1 MTVKFGEMEHLEW
14 LATPFLLAYGPPGL
28 AHNRHC
34 LRLLQQ
40 FEAVQTFNLVLLA
53 CLPANIE
60 DMDHPHYL
68 IEEMVRLPD
77 IRSLNLFLFTNGH
90 SFGASSFHL
99 LRMRTGIRKLG
110 LVFDS
115 CKDVEVATTC
125 ASGCICD
132 QPTNWKTEELV
143 LRRLQDIEIQFL
155 SGTAHDFALV
165 EQLFSWATAVKTVT
179 VSFNRSI
186 TGSMANE
193 FCQRILGFS
202 RPEICVKFYVYRPHK

>member
-53 CLPANIE
+53 CLPANI
-60 DMDHPHYL
+60 
-68 IEEMVRLPD
+68 
-77 IRSLNLFLFTNGH
+77 
-90 SFGASSFHL
+90 
-99 LRMRTGIRKLG
+99 
-110 LVFDS
+110 
-115 CKDVEVATTC
+115 EVATTC